1 MLRILSSGECA
12 DGEVSA
18 TGIPHTRSG
27 RLAAATDTDTS
38 STDRMLTIS
47 AGGFD
52 AHATCV
58 VGQTQGAITYVTYVS
73 LLGPGT
79 TVIAIWAN
87 LMDHRTT
94 VVTLEGVGAIQLWN
108 RQPAFAELGYRVS
121 WHRRHRVLQLDH
133 GARVV
138 HLVTEPDLFTV
149 RDPLLADTTTRS
161 RNGSGGRNRA
171 DTDREEQ
178 GQRKGRRNAALTG
191 PGGKDM
197 PGARDAAPGNLPDMR
212 NGSGAGAG
220 AERATAAA
228 AMEQV
233 NEQVARE
240 THPLFILLGQYG
252 EDAHS
257 LACRHLLF
265 LAERVQWLAYYEP
278 WADFFWRRGLRAGE
292 IAPLSVWPTVDSA
305 HTPAQDSELNEPH
318 HVPAD
323 TRWIAAAYLCQPDP
337 FALAAALPEAV
348 RTQGLGSADGSS
360 AARGLERSLGI
371 SPVPSM
377 PSMPSVPTSL
387 YVEGGSGK

>member
-1 MLRILSSGECA
+1 MLRILSSVECA
-12 DGEVSA
+12 DGEASA
-18 TGIPHTRSG
+18 TGIPRTRSG
-27 RLAAATDTDTS
+27 RLSAATDTDML

-58 VGQTQGAITYVTYVS
+58 VGQTQGPITYVTYVS

-94 VVTLEGVGAIQLWN
+94 VVTLEGVGAVQLWN

-138 HLVTEPDLFTV
+138 HLVTEPDLLTV
-149 RDPLLADTTTRS
+149 RDPLLADATTRS
-161 RNGSGGRNRA
+161 RNGSGGRSRGDAN
-171 DTDREEQ
+171 REEQ
-178 GQRKGRRNAALTG
+178 GQHRGHGNAALTG

-197 PGARDAAPGNLPDMR
+197 QVARDTVPGNKPDMR

-220 AERATAAA
+220 AERSAA

-240 THPLFILLGQYG
+240 AHPLFILLGRRG

-292 IAPLSVWPTVDSA
+292 IAPLSVWPALDSA
-305 HTPAQDSELNEPH
+305 HTPAQDSKPDEPH
-318 HVPAD
+318 HLPAD

-348 RTQGLGSADGSS
+348 RTQGLGSADCSS
-360 AARGLERSLGI
+360 AAWGLERSPGI
-371 SPVPSM
+371 APM
-377 PSMPSVPTSL
+377 PSMPLVPTSL
-387 YVEGGSGK
+387 YVDGGSGK